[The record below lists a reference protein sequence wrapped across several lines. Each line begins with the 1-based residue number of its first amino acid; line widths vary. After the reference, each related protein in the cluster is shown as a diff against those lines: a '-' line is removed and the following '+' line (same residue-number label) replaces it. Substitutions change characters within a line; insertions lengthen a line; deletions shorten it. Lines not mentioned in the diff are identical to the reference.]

1 VDGRGLGDEVKTH
14 VAKERFGMKYGF
26 EIEITCRNCG
36 STSVNV
42 LLDGAYQVMKIDCN
56 KCDNESEES
65 V

>member
-1 VDGRGLGDEVKTH
+1 
-14 VAKERFGMKYGF
+14 MKHGF

-42 LLDGAYQVMKIDCN
+42 TLLGNYQVLQIDCN
-56 KCDNESEES
+56 KCDNESKES